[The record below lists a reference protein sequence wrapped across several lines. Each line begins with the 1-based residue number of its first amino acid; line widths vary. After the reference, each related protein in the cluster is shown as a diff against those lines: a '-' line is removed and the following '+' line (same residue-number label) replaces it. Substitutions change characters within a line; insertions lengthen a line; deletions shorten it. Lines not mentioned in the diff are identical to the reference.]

1 MDIERGK
8 TMNKFADVFNENMTN
23 DEANLI
29 LFEIAK
35 TIKEE
40 DKSDLIE
47 AWKENNHKIFARID
61 REYGD
66 LVLTNNNV

>member
-47 AWKENNHKIFARID
+47 AWKENNHD

-66 LVLTNNNV
+66 WVLTNNNV